1 MTPQDRIVFQ
11 FAPQGSSSWT
21 TETPAETLN
30 PLGFVDLT
38 VPEDAYA
45 VPGTWRAVWVGPG
58 GAIRVSRDVS
68 YPG

>member
-1 MTPQDRIVFQ
+1 MDKKVTRGQWLALMGAMLD
-11 FAPQGSSSWT
+11 
-21 TETPAETLN
+21 ETRE
-30 PLGFVDLT
+30 FDLT